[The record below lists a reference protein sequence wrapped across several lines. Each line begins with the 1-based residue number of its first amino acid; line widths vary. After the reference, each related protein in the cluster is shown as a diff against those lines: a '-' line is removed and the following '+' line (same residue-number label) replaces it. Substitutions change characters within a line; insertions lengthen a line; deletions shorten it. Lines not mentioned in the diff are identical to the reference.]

1 MSKEINNF
9 KEKDDEKEVNKNSQ
23 SNLNDILS
31 KTLKNTSSVFV
42 ISILSK
48 IINLLCN
55 IILVRNISKEAYG
68 IAKIY
73 LEFAFTLICFFPRET
88 IRKTAQKFCP
98 DKDEKKELKKYYIV
112 SQLYTLMLIPMIIY
126 CLLLFFGFITFDS
139 SGNIKPNFI
148 HLIIYIICGMV
159 EMVAEPVILYMN
171 LHMENILI
179 GITVGNFVRVIS
191 NVIFVKIFKFDL
203 SSFTFSRILGSV
215 CYLCYIL
222 YLGRFKY
229 KLNFSNFIPKN
240 FKIFLNKKEKF
251 IDGIDISSLKDIL
264 FQFIKLTVLNMVLS
278 NCEKLL
284 LSFILK
290 QSNEEKSEY
299 SFIIENFAIITRLL
313 LKPIEDT
320 FYNLINKLKNYDN
333 NNEKDKEKD
342 NKSNRIIF
350 DVLNF
355 FIKCLLIFGTL
366 LICYYILCGKE
377 LIELVYSK
385 KWATNVTDKIG
396 CAYSI
401 YIVIISINGIIEC
414 FANATNDSNQMN
426 ISYILLTLNSVLL
439 VALMYFLSK
448 WDICG
453 LILANAASMLFRING
468 NLYIIYC
475 GKKEKIKENKTD
487 DNKKYDSFLINE
499 IKTFQ
504 KNCFLSNSSLLL
516 TTLCIIFGLY
526 IKRYIEGKLIIIKVV
541 VFGFIGMINVIFIG
555 LCEYK
560 SIKNSI
566 KKIKGL

>member
-9 KEKDDEKEVNKNSQ
+9 NEKDEQKEINKNSQ
-23 SNLNDILS
+23 SNLNNILS

-42 ISILSK
+42 ISIVSK

-55 IILVRNISKEAYG
+55 VILVRNISKEAYG

-73 LEFAFTLICFFPRET
+73 LEFAFTLVCFFPRET

-98 DKDEKKELKKYYIV
+98 DKDEKKELKKFYIV
-112 SQLYTLMLIPMIIY
+112 AQLYTLMIIPMIIY
-126 CLLLFFGFITFDS
+126 CLLLFLGFITFDS

-159 EMVAEPVILYMN
+159 EMAAEPVILYMN

-179 GITVGNFVRVIS
+179 GITIGNFVRVIS
-191 NVIFVKIFKFDL
+191 NVIFVMVFKFDL

-215 CYLCYIL
+215 CYLSYIL

-229 KLNFSNFIPKN
+229 KLNFSNFIPTN
-240 FKIFLNKKEKF
+240 FKIFLSKKEKY

-264 FQFIKLTVLNMVLS
+264 FQFIKLTVLNMILS

-320 FYNLINKLKNYDN
+320 FYNLINKLKNYSN
-333 NNEKDKEKD
+333 NTEKDKEKD
-342 NKSNRIIF
+342 SRIIF

-426 ISYILLTLNSVLL
+426 ISYILLTLNSIFL
-439 VALMYFLSK
+439 VFLMYFLSK

-468 NLYIIYC
+468 NLFIIYC
-475 GKKEKIKENKTD
+475 GKKEKIKENKSD
-487 DNKKYDSFLINE
+487 DNKKYDFLLINE
-499 IKTFQ
+499 VKSFQ

-516 TTLCIIFGLY
+516 TSLCIIFGLY
-526 IKRYIEGKLIIIKVV
+526 IKRYIEGKLIIIKVG

-560 SIKNSI
+560 TIKNAI

>member
-1 MSKEINNF
+1 M
-9 KEKDDEKEVNKNSQ
+9 
-23 SNLNDILS
+23 
-31 KTLKNTSSVFV
+31 
-42 ISILSK
+42 
-48 IINLLCN
+48 
-55 IILVRNISKEAYG
+55 A
-68 IAKIY
+68 
-73 LEFAFTLICFFPRET
+73 
-88 IRKTAQKFCP
+88 
-98 DKDEKKELKKYYIV
+98 
-112 SQLYTLMLIPMIIY
+112 
-126 CLLLFFGFITFDS
+126 
-139 SGNIKPNFI
+139 
-148 HLIIYIICGMV
+148 
-159 EMVAEPVILYMN
+159 AEPVILYMN

-191 NVIFVKIFKFDL
+191 NVIFVMVFKFDL

-229 KLNFSNFIPKN
+229 KLNFSNFIPTN
-240 FKIFLNKKEKF
+240 FKMFLSKKEKY

-264 FQFIKLTVLNMVLS
+264 FQFIKLTVLNMILS

-320 FYNLINKLKNYDN
+320 FYNLINKLKNYGN
-333 NNEKDKEKD
+333 NTEKDKEKD
-342 NKSNRIIF
+342 SNNRIIF

-426 ISYILLTLNSVLL
+426 ISYILLTLNSIFL
-439 VALMYFLSK
+439 VFLMYLLSK

-468 NLYIIYC
+468 NLFIIYC
-475 GKKEKIKENKTD
+475 GKKEKIKENKSD
-487 DNKKYDSFLINE
+487 DNKKYDFLLINE
-499 IKTFQ
+499 VKSFQ

-516 TTLCIIFGLY
+516 TSLCIIFGLY
-526 IKRYIEGKLIIIKVV
+526 IKRYIEGKLIIIKVG

-560 SIKNSI
+560 TIKNAI